1 MKKTSISR
9 RKFIGTAATAAAF
22 AATPFHFAYS
32 KSRMNSLPDS
42 KVGGIQL
49 GVTTYSYRS
58 MSMMQDDIIEY
69 LLLAGINSIEL
80 RSVAEESLGI
90 PRNAPRPPR
99 GAELSEKEAAEYAK
113 AAEAAR
119 EAQRKW
125 RLSLPMQKY
134 RDMRNKF
141 NSAGIDVHISK
152 FAPTSWSDEE
162 IDYAFRA
169 AQVLGS
175 KGISDEIGDESA
187 ARLGKFAEKHSSLA
201 ILHNHA
207 QPAQPGF
214 SFDDFLDKSPA
225 NTLNFDAG
233 HYFGA
238 TGIHPNEIID
248 RYHTRMTSIHIK
260 DKTGPNTTPANTN
273 RAFGEGE
280 TPIADILLLLKEKQW
295 PIHVDIE
302 LEYPVP
308 DGSNAAIEVAK
319 SIEYMRNILE

>member
-1 MKKTSISR
+1 MKRSSISR
-9 RKFIGTAATAAAF
+9 RKFLGTAATAAAI
-22 AATPFHFAYS
+22 AATPFSFAYS
-32 KSRMNSLPDS
+32 KGAGSRIPNS

-58 MSMMQDDIIEY
+58 MSMKQDDIIEY

-90 PRNAPRPPR
+90 PPNAPRPPR
-99 GAELSEKEAAEYAK
+99 GAELSEKERADYAK
-113 AAEAAR
+113 AAEEAR
-119 EAQRKW
+119 EAQRRW

-134 RDMRNKF
+134 REMRMKF
-141 NSAGIDVHISK
+141 NSAGIDVHIAK
-152 FAPTSWSDEE
+152 FAPTNWSDEE

-169 AQVLGS
+169 AHVLGS
-175 KGISDEIGDESA
+175 KGITDEIGIETA
-187 ARLGKFAEKHSSLA
+187 ERLGKFAQKHSSLA
-201 ILHNHA
+201 IMHNHA

-214 SFDDFLDKSPA
+214 SFDNFLAYSPA
-225 NTLNFDAG
+225 NMLNFDAG

-238 TGIHPNEIID
+238 TGLHPNEIIE

-273 RAFGEGE
+273 RPFGEGE

-308 DGSNAAIEVAK
+308 DGSNAAKEVAK

>member
-1 MKKTSISR
+1 MKRSSISR
-9 RKFIGTAATAAAF
+9 RKFLGTAATAAAI
-22 AATPFHFAYS
+22 AATPFSFAYS
-32 KSRMNSLPDS
+32 KGAGSRIPNS

-58 MSMMQDDIIEY
+58 MSMKQDDIIEY

-90 PRNAPRPPR
+90 PPNAPRPPR
-99 GAELSEKEAAEYAK
+99 GAELSEKERADYAK
-113 AAEAAR
+113 AAEEAR
-119 EAQRKW
+119 EAQRRW

-134 RDMRNKF
+134 REMRMKF
-141 NSAGIDVHISK
+141 NSAGIDVHIAK
-152 FAPTSWSDEE
+152 FAPTNWSDEE

-169 AQVLGS
+169 AHVLGS
-175 KGISDEIGDESA
+175 KGITDEIGIETA
-187 ARLGKFAEKHSSLA
+187 QRLGKFAQKHSSLA
-201 ILHNHA
+201 IMHNHA

-214 SFDDFLDKSPA
+214 SFDNFLAYSPA
-225 NTLNFDAG
+225 NMLNFDAG

-238 TGIHPNEIID
+238 TGLHPNEIIE

-273 RAFGEGE
+273 RPFGEGE

-308 DGSNAAIEVAK
+308 DGSNAAKEVAK

>member
-1 MKKTSISR
+1 MKKSFISR
-9 RKFIGTAATAAAF
+9 RKFLGTAATATAI
-22 AATPFHFAYS
+22 AATPFSFAYA
-32 KSRMNSLPDS
+32 KGTTSRLPNS

-69 LLLAGINSIEL
+69 LLLAGVNSIEL
-80 RSVAEESLGI
+80 RNVAEQSLGI
-90 PRNAPRPPR
+90 PPNAPSPPR
-99 GAELSEKEAAEYAK
+99 AVELSEKEKAEYTK

-119 EAQRKW
+119 EAQRRW

-134 RDMRNKF
+134 LEMRKKF
-141 NSAGIDVHISK
+141 NGSGIDVHIAK

-169 AQVLGS
+169 THVLGS
-175 KGISDEIGDESA
+175 KGISDEISIESA
-187 ARLGKFAEKHSSLA
+187 QRLGKFAEKHSSLA

-214 SFDDFLDKSPA
+214 SFDDFLAYSPA
-225 NTLNFDAG
+225 NTLNFDVG

-238 TGIHPNEIID
+238 TGKHPNEIID
-248 RYHTRMTSIHIK
+248 RYHDRMPSIHIK
-260 DKTGPNTTPANTN
+260 DKTGPKSTPANSN
-273 RAFGEGE
+273 MPFGKGE
-280 TPIADILLLLKEKQW
+280 TPIADILLLLKKKNY

-302 LEYPVP
+302 LEYPIP
-308 DGSNAAIEVAK
+308 ADSNAASEVSK
-319 SIEYMRNILE
+319 CIEYMRNILE

>member
-1 MKKTSISR
+1 MKKSSLSR
-9 RKFIGTAATAAAF
+9 RKFIGAAATAAVV
-22 AATPFHFAYS
+22 AATPFHFAF
-32 KSRMNSLPDS
+32 SRGSISRLPNS

-58 MSMMQDDIIEY
+58 MSMKDDDIIEY

-90 PRNAPRPPR
+90 PPNAPRPPR
-99 GAELSEKEAAEYAK
+99 DAQLSEKEK
-113 AAEAAR
+113 AGFERADKEAR
-119 EAQRKW
+119 EAQRRW

-134 RDMRNKF
+134 RDMRKKF
-141 NSAGIDVHISK
+141 NSAGIDIHISK
-152 FAPTSWSDEE
+152 FAPATWSDEE

-175 KGISDEIGDESA
+175 KGITDEIGDDA
-187 ARLGKFAEKHSSLA
+187 ASRLGRFAEKHSSLA

-214 SFDDFLDKSPA
+214 SFDKFLAYSPA
-225 NTLNFDAG
+225 NTLNFDVG

-238 TGIHPNEIID
+238 TGLHPNDIIEK
-248 RYHTRMTSIHIK
+248 YHTRITSIHIK
-260 DKTGPNTTPANTN
+260 DKTGPKSNPPDRNMP
-273 RAFGEGE
+273 FGGGE
-280 TPIADILLLLKEKQW
+280 TPVADILLLLKNKQW

-308 DGSNAAIEVAK
+308 ANSNAAKEVALC
-319 SIEYMRNILE
+319 IEYMRNILE

>member
-1 MKKTSISR
+1 MKKLSISR

-22 AATPFHFAYS
+22 AAAPFHFAYS
-32 KSRMNSLPDS
+32 KSRTNSLPDS

-80 RSVAEESLGI
+80 RSVAEETLGI
-90 PRNAPRPPR
+90 PGNAPRPPR
-99 GAELSEKEAAEYAK
+99 GAQLSEKEAAEYAK

-119 EAQRKW
+119 EAQRRW

-134 RDMRNKF
+134 REMRQKF
-141 NSAGIDVHISK
+141 NSAGIDVHIAK
-152 FAPTSWSDEE
+152 FAPSSWSDEE

-169 AQVLGS
+169 THVLGS
-175 KGISDEIGDESA
+175 KGITDEIGVETA
-187 ARLGKFAEKHSSLA
+187 RRLGRFAEKHSSLA

-214 SFDDFLDKSPA
+214 SFDNFLDYSPA
-225 NTLNFDAG
+225 NTLNFDVG
-233 HYFGA
+233 HFYGA

-260 DKTGPNTTPANTN
+260 DKTGPNNTPADTN
-273 RAFGEGE
+273 RPFGEGD
-280 TPIADILLLLKEKQW
+280 TPISDILLLLKEKKY

-308 DGSNAAIEVAK
+308 ADSNAAIEVSK
-319 SIEYMRNILE
+319 CIEYMRNILE

>member
-1 MKKTSISR
+1 MKNPSITR
-9 RKFIGTAATAAAF
+9 RRFIGKAASATVLAAA
-22 AATPFHFAYS
+22 PFHFAWTKG
-32 KSRMNSLPDS
+32 KSGRLPDS
-42 KVGGIQL
+42 RVGGVQL

-58 MSMMQDDIIEY
+58 MSMKDDDIIDY

-80 RSVAEESLGI
+80 RSVAEESLGR
-90 PRNAPRPPR
+90 PPDAPRPPW
-99 GAELSEKEAAEYAK
+99 GVELSEKEKAEYNRASE
-113 AAEAAR
+113 EAR
-119 EAQRKW
+119 RTQRIW
-125 RLSLPMQKY
+125 RLSLPMQRY
-134 RDMRNKF
+134 RDMRKKF
-141 NSAGIDVHISK
+141 NGAGIDIHISK

-175 KGISDEIGDESA
+175 KGITDEISVDSA
-187 ARLGKFAEKHSSLA
+187 RRLGMFAEKHSSLA
-201 ILHNHA
+201 ILHNHG

-214 SFDDFLDKSPA
+214 SFDNFLAYSPA

-238 TGIHPNEIID
+238 TGLHPNDIIEK
-248 RYHTRMTSIHIK
+248 YHSRMTSIHIK
-260 DKTGPNTTPANTN
+260 DKTGPNSNPPDRNMP
-273 RAFGEGE
+273 FGKGE
-280 TPIADILLLLKEKQW
+280 TPIADILLLLRDRQW

-308 DGSNAAIEVAK
+308 ENSNAAIEVAK

>member
-1 MKKTSISR
+1 MTKSTFSR
-9 RKFIGTAATAAAF
+9 RKFLGTAATAAAL
-22 AATPFHFAYS
+22 AATPFHFAFS
-32 KSRMNSLPDS
+32 KSGYNRLPNS

-49 GVTTYSYRS
+49 GCTTYSYRS
-58 MSMMQDDIIEY
+58 MSMKQDDIIDY

-80 RSVAEESLGI
+80 RSVAEETLGL
-90 PRNAPRPPR
+90 PPNAARPPR
-99 GAELSEKEAAEYAK
+99 GAELSEKETADFARAAD
-113 AAEAAR
+113 AAR

-187 ARLGKFAEKHSSLA
+187 LRLGKFAEKHSSLA

-233 HYFGA
+233 HYYGA
-238 TGIHPNEIID
+238 TGLHPNEIIEK
-248 RYHTRMTSIHIK
+248 YHTRMTSIHIK
-260 DKTGPNTTPANTN
+260 DKTGPNSTPANTN

-280 TPIADILLLLKEKQW
+280 TPIADILLLLKEKSW

-308 DGSNAAIEVAK
+308 DNSNAAKEVAR